1 MEKYYVNPIG
11 RIRVRGEEMW
21 IQLDQKLTAAL
32 KALDG
37 FSHLNVLWWF
47 SDSDNEEMRSV
58 QPAPP
63 YAPIPLPSPQWR
75 CFLLTMRQ
83 V

>member
-32 KALDG
+32 KVHPDIIRAL
-37 FSHLNVLWWF
+37 L
-47 SDSDNEEMRSV
+47 EEGRLYTVSEAEEVINRYMTRKV
-58 QPAPP
+58 
-63 YAPIPLPSPQWR
+63 
-75 CFLLTMRQ
+75 
-83 V
+83 

>member
-37 FSHLNVLWWF
+37 FS
-47 SDSDNEEMRSV
+47 
-58 QPAPP
+58 
-63 YAPIPLPSPQWR
+63 
-75 CFLLTMRQ
+75 
-83 V
+83 